1 MVAHKTK
8 HGATKAMRHTRTT
21 PTFRSLLHHCGSQA
35 VATVT
40 APDPAPDETGYVIL
54 VPTSYVE
61 VTRHNKRV
69 TI

>member
-1 MVAHKTK
+1 MVVHKMK
-8 HGATKAMRHTRTT
+8 HGTTKAVTYTKTT
-21 PTFRSLLHHCGSQA
+21 PAFRSLLHRRGSQA